1 LTDNQR
7 RELRIKIT
15 NKDEKSPIVAEEAPP
30 VPGSL
35 INSLRAFG
43 YELNTAVADLIDN
56 SITAGANRIDIRFE
70 WSNDQPR
77 ISITDDGCGMSKS
90 VLLNAMR
97 LGAINPNEVRA
108 KNDLGRFGLGLKTA
122 SFSQAKRLTVATKT
136 KDSDLLVRS
145 WDLDHVEKSNTW
157 QLLYGDS
164 LLSEDEVDRVEHMP
178 HGTIILL
185 DKLDRIFSESAHEK
199 RKKDEFFMLAEHL
212 SDYLGTVFHRFLS
225 GSNKLEIWIN
235 PDIPGAKPV
244 APWDPFHANHDKTQI
259 LSDEYLQVRGETV
272 YVQPYILPHQS
283 AFESADAHRQA
294 GGLKGWNAQQGFYV
308 YRNNRLLVSGSWLN
322 TGTRQEEHYKLA
334 RISLD
339 ISNQLDDIF
348 AIDVRKSQALP
359 PSTIRAD
366 LKRIATRVRK
376 QAKEVYGHRGK
387 IVNAPAA
394 RKFVPLWE
402 ARKKNERIQYRV
414 NKKYPLLEEVK
425 KSLDPAG
432 KVLLSKF
439 LTLVE
444 ETIPINKIYF
454 NAVEEPESH
463 YAAFEGERDKE
474 LVEIAKV
481 LLEQYKSSHGYSH
494 EEALNLLMIVEP
506 FDQHPYL
513 RETFRQGAGNEC

>member
-1 LTDNQR
+1 MGKN
-7 RELRIKIT
+7 IT
-15 NKDEKSPIVAEEAPP
+15 NSHKKLPILAEDAPP

-35 INSLRAFG
+35 VHSLRAFG
-43 YELNTAVADLIDN
+43 YELNTAIADLIDN
-56 SITAGANRIDIRFE
+56 SITAGCRRVDVRFE

-77 ISITDDGCGMSKS
+77 ISITDDGCGMSKN
-90 VLLNAMR
+90 VLLEALK
-97 LGAINPNEVRA
+97 LGAIGPNVERDD
-108 KNDLGRFGLGLKTA
+108 NDLGRFGLGLKTA
-122 SFSQAKRLTVATKT
+122 SFSQAKRLTVATKGRN
-136 KDSDLLVRS
+136 SELCVRS
-145 WDLDHVEKSNTW
+145 WDLDHIEESDRW
-157 QLLYGDS
+157 QLLKGKS
-164 LLSEDEVDRVEHMP
+164 FLTEEETAKVESMQQ
-178 HGTIILL
+178 GTMVLL

-212 SDYLGTVFHRFLS
+212 SAHLGSVFHRFLS
-225 GSNKLEIWIN
+225 GPKKLKIWIN

-244 APWDPFHANHDKTQI
+244 PPWDPFLATHNKTQI
-259 LSDEYLQVRGETV
+259 LPDEYLQVRGETV

-283 AFESADAHRQA
+283 AFESVDAHRKA

-387 IVNAPAA
+387 IVNAPAT

-402 ARKKNERIQYRV
+402 ARKRNDRIQYRV
-414 NKKYPLLEEVK
+414 NKKYPLLEDLK
-425 KSLDPAG
+425 KSLAPDG
-432 KVLLSKF
+432 KILLSRF

-454 NAVEEPESH
+454 NAIEEPESH
-463 YAAFEGERDKE
+463 YAAFEGERDNE
-474 LVEIAKV
+474 LVEIANV
-481 LLEQYKSSHGYSH
+481 LLDQYKNTHGYSH
-494 EEALNLLMIVEP
+494 KEALDLLMVVEP
-506 FDQHPYL
+506 FNEHPYL
-513 RETFRQGAGNEC
+513 RETFGQGSENER